1 MPRATRTVRPLSCSV
16 NVTSPALGAD
26 VVARGA
32 LVVGGW
38 VAARVAGGVVPAGAV
53 VAGAADGV
61 GLGVAL
67 AGTGGV
73 GVGDCVGRAWRAPL
87 LQPAARRSSATAY
100 VLRFTLSSLAA
111 RARAPA
117 G

>member
-1 MPRATRTVRPLSCSV
+1 
-16 NVTSPALGAD
+16 
-26 VVARGA
+26 
-32 LVVGGW
+32 
-38 VAARVAGGVVPAGAV
+38 
-53 VAGAADGV
+53 
-61 GLGVAL
+61 
-67 AGTGGV
+67 
-73 GVGDCVGRAWRAPL
+73 L